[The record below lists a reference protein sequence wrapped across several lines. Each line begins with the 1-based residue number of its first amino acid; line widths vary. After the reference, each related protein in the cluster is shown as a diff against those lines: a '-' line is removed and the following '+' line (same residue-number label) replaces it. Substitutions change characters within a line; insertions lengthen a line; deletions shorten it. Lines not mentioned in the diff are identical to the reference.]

1 MSNPARA
8 VHIRE
13 PGDPSVLSLIDV
25 KVRDP
30 GPDEVLVA
38 VAAAGLNRADLVQ
51 RRGAY
56 PAPPGYPAD
65 IPGLEYA
72 GTVLRVGEGVT
83 SVAVGERVM
92 GITGGGAMCTR
103 LVAHERELLP
113 VPENLSLTE
122 AAAVPEAF
130 LTAWDALFARGLLT
144 TGDTVLVHAVA
155 SGVGLA
161 ALQLAKACGAT
172 VIGTSR
178 TASKLE
184 RCAAF
189 GLDHGVETSDGRFEE
204 QVLELTGKRGVD
216 VVIDLVGGSYLEQN
230 LRSVVTQGR
239 VVVVGLMGG
248 RQATLPLGLLLS
260 RRATVVGTVMRSRPL
275 EEKAALAR
283 SFADKAVPLF
293 ASGRLSP
300 VVDEVLPMASV
311 REAHE
316 RMEKSETFGKLVL
329 AW

>member
-1 MSNPARA
+1 MSNAARA

-13 PGDPSVLSLIDV
+13 PGDVSVLSIINV
-25 KVRDP
+25 RVRDP
-30 GPDEVLVA
+30 GPGEVLVT

-56 PAPPGYPAD
+56 PAPEGYPQD

-83 SVAVGERVM
+83 SFAVGDRVM
-92 GITGGGAMCTR
+92 GITGGGAMCTL

-113 VPENLSLTE
+113 VPTNLTLTE

-130 LTAWDALFARGLLT
+130 LTAWDALFQQASVTLGE
-144 TGDTVLVHAVA
+144 TVLVHAVA

-161 ALQLAKACGAT
+161 ALQLAKASGAT

-178 TASKLE
+178 TAHKLE
-184 RCAAF
+184 RCASF
-189 GLDHGVETSDGRFEE
+189 GLNHGVVTADGRFEDE
-204 QVLELTGKRGVD
+204 VLELTGQRGVD
-216 VVIDLVGGSYLEQN
+216 AVIDLVGGSYLEQN
-230 LRSVVTQGR
+230 LKSLALRGR

-248 RQATLPLGLLLS
+248 RQASMPLGLLLS

-283 SFADKAVPLF
+283 SFAAKALPLF
-293 ASGRLSP
+293 ESGALTP
-300 VVDEVLPMASV
+300 VVDDVLPMDSV

-316 RMEKSETFGKLVL
+316 RMERSETFGKLVL